1 MRDDL
6 NMQRL
11 QLVAERQQLTEISE
25 TPISV
30 TVARLPIRVV
40 SIGIPLLLAIQVYQW
55 AVVNNGLREIVNNPN
70 LDVVDFF
77 REILSQLQF

>member
-1 MRDDL
+1 
-6 NMQRL
+6 MQRL

-30 TVARLPIRVV
+30 TVARLPVRMV